1 MSAQATGDLPAL
13 WHLRDVGLQEVAPV
27 LVQLEIR
34 GVEELASRASA
45 IIEVGVAPWQVELL
59 ASGHAGASDSGPSRW
74 DCPTVRPTKR
84 ACFQKAMDA
93 ALPANRRR
101 CIESLE
107 ADILAH
113 TARPAT
119 DSKVRSYVTLCHI
132 WQVREGGYTSAQ
144 TYFQAIFSHQRRT
157 LQVEVLQIIKHTAKD
172 YARSIGRGLGPAALK
187 DSFDV
192 ELLTTIPVD
201 FTETPFRFSDP
212 RHGRDIL
219 VVGCWFMLRE
229 LELAACRC
237 AHVYVENGSLHV
249 LVPVQKNDT
258 AGALTVRSL
267 LCACRSRYKGEDI
280 ILLSFCD
287 GVASA
292 RLALQLLVGTPCR

>member
-1 MSAQATGDLPAL
+1 MSRCVTYGK
-13 WHLRDVGLQEVAPV
+13 WHRSQCRCSRYLQYFA
-27 LVQLEIR
+27 
-34 GVEELASRASA
+34 AS
-45 IIEVGVAPWQVELL
+45 L
-59 ASGHAGASDSGPSRW
+59 
-74 DCPTVRPTKR
+74 K
-84 ACFQKAMDA
+84 
-93 ALPANRRR
+93 
-101 CIESLE
+101 
-107 ADILAH
+107 
-113 TARPAT
+113 
-119 DSKVRSYVTLCHI
+119 
-132 WQVREGGYTSAQ
+132 EGGYTSAQ

-157 LQVEVLQIIKHTAKD
+157 LQMEVLQIIKHTAKD
-172 YARSIGRGLGPAALK
+172 YARSIGRSLGPAALK

-192 ELLTTIPVD
+192 ELLATIPVD

-212 RHGRDIL
+212 RHRKDIL

-229 LELAACRC
+229 LELAACRW

-249 LVPVQKNDT
+249 LVLVQKNDT

-292 RLALQLLVGTPCR
+292 RLALQLLVGTPRMSVAWETDPECMKDTQTSFRGATS